1 MGNCLVTKLKASV
14 NDNTLPIL
22 GKVRILVQQKVRFEV
37 LTGETVKVSSLSGG
51 TFSIAGAATASNVT
65 EYTLP
70 AGVSIVTADA
80 SNLLVAATGEG
91 IKSIGDSTGGS
102 FYALTL
108 YIDDIYNAP
117 NIQELVFYS
126 QDTTFIGS
134 GEQLINA
141 TELTTLIVANKNIT
155 SINVSYLPASLTRLQ
170 LFNMNGVV
178 SDFNR
183 LANLTE
189 LNFSYSDGIVGSIED
204 LELTK
209 LTALGFAGCYN
220 IPGELKTWADYL
232 IGKYTGKINIT
243 FVGSG
248 VSSVKNVTW
257 NGQNLYAA
265 SGSYAPVIT
274 VDANSAT
281 IGAS

>member
-14 NDNTLPIL
+14 NDNLPIL
-22 GKVRILVQQKVRFEV
+22 GKVRVLVQAKVRFEV
-37 LTGETVKVSSLSGG
+37 FTGETVKVSSLSGG
-51 TFSIAGAATASNVT
+51 TFSITGAATASNVT

-70 AGVSIVTADA
+70 EGVSIVTADA
-80 SNLLVAATGEG
+80 SNLLIAATGDG
-91 IKSIGDSTGGS
+91 IKSIGDTTSGIS
-102 FYALTL
+102 YPITL
-108 YIDDIYNAP
+108 YIDDIYNASH
-117 NIQELVFYS
+117 IQELAFYS
-126 QDTTFIGS
+126 QNTIFIGDGKALS
-134 GEQLINA
+134 KA
-141 TELTTLIVANKNIT
+141 TELITLIVANKNIT
-155 SINVSYLPASLTRLQ
+155 SIKASYLPVSLTRLQ

-178 SDFNR
+178 NDFNR
-183 LANLTE
+183 LTNLTE
-189 LNFSYSDGIVGSIED
+189 LNFSYSDGIAGSIED

-209 LTALGFAGCYN
+209 LTVLGFAGCYN

-232 IGKYTGKINIT
+232 VGKFTGKVNIT

-248 VSSVKNVTW
+248 VPVVTNVTW